1 MIFLDCCHLGPT
13 KSSTY
18 CPDQA
23 AGSFFVIRSL
33 RKTVFLENLKLCQCN
48 TISSEILLLIHLHF
62 RLELSQY
69 IGGDNSWSSLFMLE
83 AEEIP
88 REVTLNAAFLLVL

>member
-18 CPDQA
+18 CADQA
-23 AGSFFVIRSL
+23 ASSFFVIRSL
-33 RKTVFLENLKLCQCN
+33 RKTVFLENLKLCQCH

-62 RLELSQY
+62 RLELNQY

-83 AEEIP
+83 AEEVP